1 MKGTLKINI
10 RNKYIPYLEMIYRH
24 RDVFVDDKDEVDYC
38 IEESIGRFVSECED
52 LHPTISENDFY
63 HAISYTVEVLLN
75 DSES

>member
-10 RNKYIPYLEMIYRH
+10 RNKYIPYLEMVYRH
-24 RDVFVDDKDEVDYC
+24 PDVFVDDKDEVDYC
-38 IEESIGRFVSECED
+38 IEESIGRFISECED
-52 LHPTISENDFY
+52 WRPVVSENDFY